1 MYTEELLNSFNNN
14 GKIKQLGTGVGGAGF
29 MVLVGAL
36 MPAVLVELG
45 FITHPKDENYMNSAK
60 GQEDLANR
68 ITKSIIE
75 YKKAVNDYRKTLQH

>member
-1 MYTEELLNSFNNN
+1 
-14 GKIKQLGTGVGGAGF
+14 

-45 FITHPKDENYMNSAK
+45 FITHPKDEAYMNSAK
-60 GQEDLANR
+60 GQEDLASR
-68 ITKSIIE
+68 ITNSVIE